1 MKKKIKVGLIAM
13 TAILAF
19 CFIPPTTAKANDS
32 DIALMWNY
40 ITSISGNLS
49 ISNGGTATVTGRGT
63 AVETSVTK
71 VSVHVSLQ
79 QYKSNRWTEIK
90 SWSNTANGK
99 TASIGTKN
107 YAVAHGYSY
116 RCVVTTKAYKGN
128 SVLET
133 GSKTINH
140 GHFG

>member
-32 DIALMWNY
+32 DIALIWNY

-49 ISNGGTATVTGRGT
+49 ISNGGT

-133 GSKTINH
+133 GRKTINH